1 MKGCLR
7 SLWTVTT
14 SLGRRVGCCVRW
26 GGSVNNLPGN
36 GDCPPLSKHPLRR
49 PRLGVC
55 PGDRDDVYVAD
66 ASVRPPRVY
75 VLPRDHFV
83 ESVRGGWIRARQW
96 CAVIPRRNCLVK
108 RISLPACGEDEARRM
123 LEFEVPSLVPT
134 QDDGLCYDVAEL
146 RRNEDGTT
154 EYLAFLS
161 PRDRVEQATAFLRE
175 AGVTPD
181 EVTPDSVALCRWLG
195 SDAGHPDPVLMLC
208 VEPRRCQVLAIS
220 DGRLQGARELVLAD
234 GEAIDVAVLLA
245 EAQRVCSG
253 EIGLEI
259 GSARR
264 VVLAGSGHLVS
275 LLASQLR
282 GLRAETHDSAPVET
296 VEPSFDVLDL
306 SESVPGETPNDRARS
321 GGPHEP
327 RASGRHGDSPVATRA
342 VFRSDGHPGS
352 PHGHIVSDLS
362 LLSAIG
368 CALEGRDGEGGAF
381 NLSPTDW
388 REGRLCRRQ
397 RVEWAKTIGL
407 TAAVPVLL
415 WSLLAVQTVRLNARC
430 GELDREMAPIED
442 VAVTLELKKRQAK
455 LIQSQLLDRSLP
467 LEVMAELYSRVPE
480 GLGLSY
486 LMLDLDV
493 ADPRLNMK
501 GPAKSLEAAFAF
513 PLVLEESPLFADVRP
528 EAAQQV
534 SRGQGVLIEFG
545 CRCRIVTE
553 RSRKG
558 R

>member
-1 MKGCLR
+1 VCL
-7 SLWTVTT
+7 
-14 SLGRRVGCCVRW
+14 GE
-26 GGSVNNLPGN
+26 
-36 GDCPPLSKHPLRR
+36 
-49 PRLGVC
+49 
-55 PGDRDDVYVAD
+55 RDDVYVAD
-66 ASVRPPRVY
+66 ATIRPPRVY
-75 VLPRDHFV
+75 VLPRDRFV
-83 ESVRGGWIRARQW
+83 ESVRGGLVRARRW
-96 CAVIPRRNCLVK
+96 CAAIPRRNCLVK

-154 EYLAFLS
+154 EYLVFLS
-161 PRDRVEQATAFLRE
+161 PRDRVEQATALLRE

-181 EVTPDSVALCRWLG
+181 EVMPDSVALWRWLG
-195 SDAGHPDPVLMLC
+195 RDMGRPGPALLLC
-208 VEPRRCQVLAIS
+208 VEPRRCQVLAVG
-220 DGRLQGARELVLAD
+220 DGRLQGSRELVLAD
-234 GEAIDVAVLLA
+234 EAAIDVAVLLA
-245 EAQRVCSG
+245 EAQRVCPG

-264 VVLAGSGHLVS
+264 VVLAGSGGLASV
-275 LLASQLR
+275 LASQLR
-282 GLRAETHDSAPVET
+282 ALREESRDPAPVET
-296 VEPSFDVLDL
+296 AKPSVIVLNPL
-306 SESVPGETPNDRARS
+306 GEAV
-321 GGPHEP
+321 
-327 RASGRHGDSPVATRA
+327 GDTLM
-342 VFRSDGHPGS
+342 
-352 PHGHIVSDLS
+352 SDLS
-362 LLSAIG
+362 LLSAVG
-368 CALEGRDGEGGAF
+368 CALETADGEFEAF
-381 NLSPTDW
+381 NLAPTDW
-388 REGRLCRRQ
+388 REGRLRRRQ
-397 RVEWAKTIGL
+397 RIEWAKTIGL

-415 WSLLAVQTVRLNARC
+415 WLLLAVRTVRLDARC
-430 GELDREMAPIED
+430 AELDREMAPIKD

-493 ADPRLNMK
+493 ADPQLGMK
-501 GPAKSLEAAFAF
+501 GPAKSLESAFAF
-513 PLVLEESPLFADVRP
+513 PLVLEESPLFTDVRP

-545 CRCRIVTE
+545 CRCRIGTE